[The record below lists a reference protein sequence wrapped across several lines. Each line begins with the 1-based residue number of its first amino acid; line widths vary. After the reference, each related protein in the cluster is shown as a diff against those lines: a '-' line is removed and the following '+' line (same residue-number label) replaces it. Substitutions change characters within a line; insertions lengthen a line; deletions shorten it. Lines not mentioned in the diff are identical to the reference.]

1 MSTHNAESSAPTPY
15 RIQQLGPP
23 RDHHGAIVRAH
34 GSGVQVN
41 EPVGGFDSLVLHHP
55 GDNRAARMQDGV
67 VVDGKGGRAYG
78 FVGGQLQDIEV
89 QRLDRHG
96 RFRTYDLGP
105 DQVLLK
111 KDFILSDPGLD
122 PASRKGRSVD
132 VPAPVSGVIGARRD
146 NEGLV
151 DILDRPGGEVIARVR
166 HMRDIT
172 VGTGDHVAYGQALGV
187 QSDVDTKPIH
197 VHIEMDTRYYLQFR
211 NYVDDLASGRLPVE
225 AEHRQGVQP
234 RPVTPDG
241 SFRLGQADARIRD
254 LQRVMHAEGYRSAG
268 GAPLDQ
274 DGVYRPRM
282 QGALLD
288 FQRDHGLPQS
298 GDIDAATLRLAPPPP
313 RREADR
319 HDHADAR
326 GFPPREPA
334 PPTAPGHPDHPDHRP
349 LPEQPEPPRNGRPA
363 GAVLFD
369 DPLLRNFATSLEG
382 GDRDAVSRACGDLAR
397 SPRMQAFL
405 AQGRE
410 ALQAAEAQQADAP
423 ARDAE
428 VAALARG

>member
-1 MSTHNAESSAPTPY
+1 MSTQDAESSGPTTY

-23 RDHHGAIVRAH
+23 RYRHGAIVRAH

-41 EPVGGFDSLVLHHP
+41 EPVNGFDSLVLHHP

-78 FVGGQLQDIEV
+78 YVGGQLQDIEV
-89 QRLDRHG
+89 PRLDRLG
-96 RFRTYDLGP
+96 RFRTYDLQP

-111 KDFILSDPGLD
+111 KDFILSDPRLD
-122 PASRKGRSVD
+122 PASREGRRVD
-132 VPAPVSGVIGARRD
+132 VPAPVAGVIGARRE

-172 VGTGDHVAYGQALGV
+172 VGPGDHVVYGQALGI

-197 VHIEMDTRYYLQFR
+197 VHMEMDTRYYQQFR

-225 AEHRQGVQP
+225 AEHREGLQP
-234 RPVTPDG
+234 RPVAHDG
-241 SFRLGQADARIRD
+241 SFRLGEAKERIRD
-254 LQRVMHAEGYRSAG
+254 LQRVMHAEGYRAVG

-288 FQRDHGLPQS
+288 FQRDHGVPQS
-298 GDIDAATLRLAPPPP
+298 GDIDPATLRFAPPAL
-313 RREADR
+313 RRAADR
-319 HDHADAR
+319 RDHVDA
-326 GFPPREPA
+326 GLFPALEAP

-349 LPEQPEPPRNGRPA
+349 LPAQPEPARNLRRA
-363 GAVLFD
+363 GAAVFS
-369 DPLLRNFATSLEG
+369 DPQLQQLVAALEE
-382 GDRDAVSRACGDLAR
+382 GDRAGFAQACAELAR

-405 AQGRE
+405 ARGQEALAEQERQHEANRE
-410 ALQAAEAQQADAP
+410 AEAP
-423 ARDAE
+423 
-428 VAALARG
+428 ALARG